1 LVFVWGLSFPWGEHF
16 RAENGGHS
24 HVTKTRGIV
33 AAVLAGAL
41 VLGAGAAAFAFTDDG
56 TVSAP
61 FVAAA
66 NALKGAGCSVGFA
79 DGSFGYN
86 SNVTRGQD
94 AIFNSAC
101 DSNVAYNNLA
111 GATTAVPAG
120 PSTTNVGTITITAG
134 GASVPGATQF
144 QYVHGAAVTSG
155 AAGANLR
162 IANSSGTALFNCAPF
177 NTAFPGVASA
187 QECTA
192 VFPVPAGS
200 TQTYQLQL
208 VNPAGSPAFTATA
221 NEVDA
226 LGVPFGST
234 RGNTL

>member
-1 LVFVWGLSFPWGEHF
+1 MLLVRELDERGGGYARLLPHGT
-16 RAENGGHS
+16 GGHS

-111 GATTAVPAG
+111 GATTAIPAG
-120 PSTTNVGTITITAG
+120 PSTTNLGTITITAG

-144 QYVHGAAVTSG
+144 QYVHGSATFPNG
-155 AAGANLR
+155 PAGENLR
-162 IANSSGTALFNCAPF
+162 IAGSAVFNCAPV
-177 NTAFPGVASA
+177 TLLAPDVDT
-187 QECTA
+187 QDCTA
-192 VFPVPAGS
+192 VFSVPAGS
-200 TQTYQLQL
+200 TQTYQLQV
-208 VNPAGSPAFTATA
+208 VNPAGSAAFTARA

-226 LGVPFGST
+226 IGVPFGST

>member
-1 LVFVWGLSFPWGEHF
+1 
-16 RAENGGHS
+16 
-24 HVTKTRGIV
+24 
-33 AAVLAGAL
+33 
-41 VLGAGAAAFAFTDDG
+41 
-56 TVSAP
+56 
-61 FVAAA
+61 
-66 NALKGAGCSVGFA
+66 VGFA
-79 DGSFGYN
+79 NGSFGYN

-101 DSNVAYNNLA
+101 DSNVAYKNLA

-120 PSTTNVGTITITAG
+120 PSTTNLGTIAITAG

-144 QYVHGAAVTSG
+144 QRVHGSVTVTG
-155 AAGANLR
+155 AATGANLR
-162 IANSSGTALFNCAPF
+162 IANSSGTALFDCAPF
-177 NTAFPGVASA
+177 TPVGDTFA
-187 QECTA
+187 QGCTA

-200 TQTYQLQL
+200 TQTYQLQV